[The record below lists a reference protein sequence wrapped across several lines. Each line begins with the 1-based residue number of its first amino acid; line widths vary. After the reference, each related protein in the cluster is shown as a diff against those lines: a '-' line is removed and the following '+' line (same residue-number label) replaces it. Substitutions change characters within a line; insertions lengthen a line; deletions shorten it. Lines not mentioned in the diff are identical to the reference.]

1 MLSDWIHLYMPFDY
15 GLWILIICMSYWV
28 VELFACRIY
37 TSWYKAIMAF
47 EAYVTKCY
55 RVSSY
60 LVFQMNQRHFPKS
73 MSVWVSV
80 NPPVYLMTCKTNL
93 KINRP
98 WLIANQSVT
107 LATETPRL
115 TFLVH
120 NGFFLSRVI
129 VCLLGTQYMSK
140 RSCIIN
146 AYVHEKMTVLKL
158 RAFKYINYVGYFVLK
173 TYPGL

>member
-47 EAYVTKCY
+47 KAYVTKWY

-107 LATETPRL
+107 LAIETPRL
-115 TFLVH
+115 TVIVH
-120 NGFFLSRVI
+120 YRFCFWSRVI

-140 RSCIIN
+140 RSCVIN
-146 AYVHEKMTVLKL
+146 AYVHGKKDCIKIKV
-158 RAFKYINYVGYFVLK
+158 I
-173 TYPGL
+173 